1 MHKKS
6 KQLRAKQRQSRNL
19 VITSLMNQTGWSRD
33 RVVASINEL
42 EDFNMIKFPKHGGMM
57 LKVGEVR

>member
-1 MHKKS
+1 MNQKS
-6 KQLRAKQRQSRNL
+6 KKLRAKQRQSRNL
-19 VITSLMNQTGWSRD
+19 VITSLMNETGWSRE

-42 EDFNMIKFPKHGGMM
+42 EEFNMIKFPKQGGMM

>member
-1 MHKKS
+1 MNQKS
-6 KQLRAKQRQSRNL
+6 KKLRAKQRQSRNL
-19 VITSLMNQTGWSRD
+19 VITSLMNETGWSRE

-42 EDFNMIKFPKHGGMM
+42 EEFNMINFPKQGGMM

>member
-1 MHKKS
+1 
-6 KQLRAKQRQSRNL
+6 
-19 VITSLMNQTGWSRD
+19 MNETGWSRE

-42 EDFNMIKFPKHGGMM
+42 EEFNMIKFPKQGGMM